1 MKDEKE
7 KLGGNQKQLK
17 RPGPDAIPMTCE
29 RN

>member
-17 RPGPDAIPMTCE
+17 RPGPDAISMTCE
-29 RN
+29 GN

>member
-7 KLGGNQKQLK
+7 KLGGNLKQLK

-29 RN
+29 GN